1 MESESEVAQSYPT
14 LSDSMDCSLPGSSA
28 HGIFQA
34 RVLEWLA
41 PSPPVIHTYV
51 QRVRVPVLVMNS
63 RHSHC
68 LDRTGVPEE
77 AVMVKLA
84 GPWREVWD
92 FLDSFDN

>member
-1 MESESEVAQSYPT
+1 MKVKS
-14 LSDSMDCSLPGSSA
+14 LSRVRLLATPWTAAYQAPLPMGFSRQEYWS
-28 HGIFQA
+28 G
-34 RVLEWLA
+34 LPL

-51 QRVRVPVLVMNS
+51 QRVRVPVLVMNL

-77 AVMVKLA
+77 AVMAKLA